1 MAALSEGRYDVETES
16 VLLRGEGGDPVSAFH
31 ARPDGM
37 PTRGLV
43 VHPDIGGNRPLFD
56 DLCRRLAT
64 HGVAVICP
72 EPFARAVT
80 AGVDLSDLDR
90 RMAYV
95 AKLDDQQQIGDLER
109 AADYLVVNDDVS
121 DVAILGFCMGGMY
134 AVKAAATDRFDRAVA
149 FYGMIRVPEGWRHPE
164 LAEPLAT
171 ASAVCPTL
179 AIFGDADPYTPA
191 ADIDALRA
199 AWSGRDDCDIVIYA
213 GAEHGFAH
221 DADRPSHRAE
231 DAADAWNR
239 TLAFLGAE

>member
-72 EPFARAVT
+72 EPFARAIT

-95 AKLDDQQQIGDLER
+95 AKLDDQQQINKEKYKSIVKNHQLNR
-109 AADYLVVNDDVS
+109 QLKIQKLRVV
-121 DVAILGFCMGGMY
+121 I
-134 AVKAAATDRFDRAVA
+134 K
-149 FYGMIRVPEGWRHPE
+149 
-164 LAEPLAT
+164 
-171 ASAVCPTL
+171 
-179 AIFGDADPYTPA
+179 
-191 ADIDALRA
+191 
-199 AWSGRDDCDIVIYA
+199 
-213 GAEHGFAH
+213 
-221 DADRPSHRAE
+221 
-231 DAADAWNR
+231 
-239 TLAFLGAE
+239 